1 MTAGVF
7 AEVIDNQFITSYGN
21 FFKKIMARDSFG
33 SRFGAL
39 VAMAGSAVG
48 LGNLWRFPY
57 LVGENGGAAFI
68 IVYILLS
75 FLICLPIFIS
85 EFVVGRRSQKNA
97 YAAFR
102 DLSGGSAWRWV
113 GLFTIIV
120 PLIVLSYYSV
130 IGGWSID
137 YLLKSFTFSFT
148 GGESQ
153 SAMATMFTDM
163 VSSTWTPL
171 LAHTGFLLVT
181 TLIVV
186 VGIKDG
192 IEKFSKVMMP
202 LLFLIVISI
211 AIYAVTLPGAKAG
224 LNYLFNPDFSK
235 IDAQAISSALGQAFF
250 SLSLGFGTIM
260 TYASYVD
267 KNENIMFQSTSSAVA
282 DLMFALIAGVAIMPA
297 VFAFG
302 IDPQSGPGL
311 VFETLPYVF
320 GQMPAGGFIAIL
332 FFTALLVA
340 ALTSSISMLEVA
352 VAFLVEEKKFSR
364 ITACV
369 VLFLFCWVIGAVCS
383 LSFGPLSDVQI
394 GGRNLFDFF
403 DNLSSNI
410 LMTLGSL
417 FTVLFVGW
425 RLKKTD
431 VYEEFTNGG
440 NLSRNAK
447 IFGVLWFLIRYICPL
462 AIIAIFISGLL

>member
-1 MTAGVF
+1 MKR
-7 AEVIDNQFITSYGN
+7 E
-21 FFKKIMARDSFG
+21 SFG

-68 IVYILLS
+68 IVYILLC
-75 FLICLPIFIS
+75 FLICLPIFIA

-102 DLSGGSAWRWV
+102 DLSGGSAWKWI
-113 GLFTIIV
+113 GLMTVIV

-130 IGGWSID
+130 IGGWSVE
-137 YLLKSFTFSFT
+137 YLIKSVTFSFT
-148 GGESQ
+148 GSDTLGT
-153 SAMATMFTDM
+153 MNTMFGDF
-163 VSSTWTPL
+163 VSSSWMPLVMHTVFL
-171 LAHTGFLLVT
+171 LAT

-186 VGIKDG
+186 IGIKDG

-202 LLFLIVISI
+202 LLFVMVLSI
-211 AIYAVTLPGAKAG
+211 AVYSLTLPGSGKG
-224 LNYLFNPDFSK
+224 VDYLFNPDFSK
-235 IDAQAISSALGQAFF
+235 IDGKVCAAALGQAFF
-250 SLSLGFGTIM
+250 SLSLGFGTIL

-267 KNENIMFQSTSSAVA
+267 KKENIMFQSTATAVS

-302 IDPQSGPGL
+302 LNPQSGPGL

-320 GQMPAGGFIAIL
+320 SQMPAGNIVAIL
-332 FFTALLVA
+332 FFVALLVA

-364 ITACV
+364 ISACIL
-369 VLFLFCWVIGAVCS
+369 LFVICWILGALCS
-383 LSFGPLSDVQI
+383 LSFGPLADVKI
-394 GGRNLFDFF
+394 FGRTIFDFF
-403 DNLSSNI
+403 DNLSSNV

-417 FTVLFVGW
+417 MTVLFVGW
-425 RLKKTD
+425 KLKKTD
-431 VYEEFTNGG
+431 IYDEFTNGG
-440 NLSRNAK
+440 TLSVNAR
-447 IFGVLWFLIRYICPL
+447 IFGILWFIIRYVAPV
-462 AIIAIFISGLL
+462 AIIIIFVSGLI

>member
-1 MTAGVF
+1 M
-7 AEVIDNQFITSYGN
+7 S
-21 FFKKIMARDSFG
+21 RDSFG

-68 IVYILLS
+68 IVYIILS

-85 EFVVGRRSQKNA
+85 EFVIGRRSQKNA

-137 YLLKSFTFSFT
+137 YLLKSLTFTFT
-148 GGESQ
+148 AGESQ
-153 SAMATMFTDM
+153 NAVNSLFTDL
-163 VSSTWTPL
+163 VTSTWTPL
-171 LAHTGFLLVT
+171 LAHTGFLLAT

-202 LLFLIVISI
+202 LLFFIVIAI
-211 AIYAVTLPGAKAG
+211 AIYSLTLPGAQKG
-224 LNYLFNPDFSK
+224 VEYLFNPDFSK
-235 IDAQAISSALGQAFF
+235 INAKACAAALGQAFF

-267 KNENIMFQSTSSAVA
+267 KKENIMFQSTATA
-282 DLMFALIAGVAIMPA
+282 AG
-297 VFAFG
+297 
-302 IDPQSGPGL
+302 GL
-311 VFETLPYVF
+311 V
-320 GQMPAGGFIAIL
+320 AIL

-352 VAFLVEEKKFSR
+352 VAYLMEEKKFSR
-364 ITACV
+364 ISACI
-369 VLFLFCWVIGAVCS
+369 VLFVICWVIGAVCS
-383 LSFGPLSDVQI
+383 LSFGPLSHIEID
-394 GGRNLFDFF
+394 GGNLFDFF

-417 FTVLFVGW
+417 LTVLFVGW

-431 VYEEFTNGG
+431 VYDEFTNGG
-440 NLSRNAK
+440 TLSHNAK
-447 IFGVLWFLIRYICPL
+447 LFGVLWFLIRFVCPL
-462 AIIAIFISGLL
+462 AIIAIFVSGLIG

>member
-1 MTAGVF
+1 M
-7 AEVIDNQFITSYGN
+7 
-21 FFKKIMARDSFG
+21 RDSFG
-33 SRFGAL
+33 SRFGAI

-85 EFVVGRRSQKNA
+85 EFVIGRRSQKNA

-102 DLSGGSAWRWV
+102 DLSGGSEWRWV
-113 GLFTIIV
+113 GLFTVIV

-130 IGGWSID
+130 IGGWSFE
-137 YLLKSFTFSFT
+137 YLLKSLSFSFSDASRIT
-148 GGESQ
+148 
-153 SAMATMFTDM
+153 MNTMFTDF
-163 VSSTWTPL
+163 VSSTWAPL
-171 LAHTGFLLVT
+171 ATHTVFLLFT
-181 TLIVV
+181 TLIVI

-202 LLFLIVISI
+202 LLFIIVVAI
-211 AIYAVTLPGAKAG
+211 AIYSLMLPGASAG
-224 LNYLFNPDFSK
+224 VDYLFRPDFSK
-235 IDAQAISSALGQAFF
+235 IDAKACASALGQAFF

-260 TYASYVD
+260 TYASYVSKGD
-267 KNENIMFQSTSSAVA
+267 NIMTQSAATAIS

-302 IDPQSGPGL
+302 IDPQAGPGL
-311 VFETLPYVF
+311 VFETLPYIF
-320 GQMPAGGFIAIL
+320 GQMPAGGLIAIL
-332 FFTALLVA
+332 FFAALLVA

-352 VAFLVEEKKFSR
+352 VAYLVEEKKFSR
-364 ITACV
+364 VWACIT
-369 VLFLFCWVIGAVCS
+369 LFVICWVVGALCS
-383 LSFGPLSDVQI
+383 LSFGPLSDI
-394 GGRNLFDFF
+394 RINGDNLFDFL
-403 DNLSSNI
+403 DSLSSNV

-425 RLKKTD
+425 RLKRTD
-431 VYEEFTNGG
+431 IYDEFTNGG
-440 NLSRNAK
+440 TLSTNVR

-462 AIIAIFISGLL
+462 AIISIFLVGIFG

>member
-1 MTAGVF
+1 MR
-7 AEVIDNQFITSYGN
+7 EN
-21 FFKKIMARDSFG
+21 FG
-33 SRFGAL
+33 SRFGAI

-75 FLICLPIFIS
+75 FLICLPIFVS
-85 EFVVGRRSQKNA
+85 EFVIGRRSQKNA

-102 DLSGGSAWRWV
+102 DLSGGSEWRWV
-113 GLFTIIV
+113 GLFTVIV

-130 IGGWSID
+130 IGGWSVE
-137 YLLKSFTFSFT
+137 YLLKSLSFSF
-148 GGESQ
+148 SDA
-153 SAMATMFTDM
+153 SRITMNTIFTDF
-163 VSSTWTPL
+163 VSSTWAPL
-171 LAHTGFLLVT
+171 ATHTVFLLFT
-181 TLIVV
+181 TLIVI

-202 LLFLIVISI
+202 LLFIIVVAI
-211 AIYAVTLPGAKAG
+211 AIYSLMLPGASAG
-224 LNYLFNPDFSK
+224 VDYLFRPDFSK
-235 IDAQAISSALGQAFF
+235 IDAKACASALGQAFF

-260 TYASYVD
+260 TYASYVS
-267 KNENIMFQSTSSAVA
+267 KKENILTQSIATAIS

-302 IDPQSGPGL
+302 IDPQAGPGL
-311 VFETLPYVF
+311 VFETLPYIF
-320 GQMPAGGFIAIL
+320 GQMPAGGLIAIL
-332 FFTALLVA
+332 FFAALLVA

-352 VAFLVEEKKFSR
+352 VAYLVEEKKFSR
-364 ITACV
+364 VWACIT
-369 VLFLFCWVIGAVCS
+369 LFVICWIVGALCS
-383 LSFGPLSDVQI
+383 LSFGPLSDLRI
-394 GGRNLFDFF
+394 NGGNLFDFF
-403 DNLSSNI
+403 DSLSSNV

-425 RLKKTD
+425 RLKRTD
-431 VYEEFTNGG
+431 IYDEFTNGG
-440 NLSRNAK
+440 TLSTNAR

-462 AIIAIFISGLL
+462 AIISIFLVGIFG

>member
-1 MTAGVF
+1 M
-7 AEVIDNQFITSYGN
+7 
-21 FFKKIMARDSFG
+21 RDSFG

-85 EFVVGRRSQKNA
+85 EFVIGRRSQKNA

-102 DLSGGSAWRWV
+102 DLSGGSEWRWI
-113 GLFTIIV
+113 GLFTVIV

-130 IGGWSID
+130 IGGWSVE
-137 YLLKSFTFSFT
+137 YLLKSLSFSF
-148 GGESQ
+148 SDA
-153 SAMATMFTDM
+153 SRITMNTIFTDF
-163 VSSTWTPL
+163 VSSTWAPL
-171 LAHTGFLLVT
+171 ATHTVFLLFT
-181 TLIVV
+181 TLIVI

-202 LLFLIVISI
+202 LLFIIVVAI
-211 AIYAVTLPGAKAG
+211 AIYSLMLPGASAG
-224 LNYLFNPDFSK
+224 VDYLFRPDFSK
-235 IDAQAISSALGQAFF
+235 IDAKACASALGQAFF

-260 TYASYVD
+260 TYASYVSKGD
-267 KNENIMFQSTSSAVA
+267 NIMTQSAATAIS

-302 IDPQSGPGL
+302 IDPQAGPGL
-311 VFETLPYVF
+311 VFETLPYIF
-320 GQMPAGGFIAIL
+320 GQMPAGGLIAIL
-332 FFTALLVA
+332 FFAALLVA

-352 VAFLVEEKKFSR
+352 VAYLVEEKKFSR
-364 ITACV
+364 VWACIT
-369 VLFLFCWVIGAVCS
+369 LFVICWIVGALCS
-383 LSFGPLSDVQI
+383 LSFGPLSHI
-394 GGRNLFDFF
+394 RINGGNLFDFF
-403 DNLSSNI
+403 DSLSSNV

-425 RLKKTD
+425 RLKRTD
-431 VYEEFTNGG
+431 IYDEFTNGG
-440 NLSRNAK
+440 TLSTNAR

-462 AIIAIFISGLL
+462 AIISIFLVGIFG

>member
-1 MTAGVF
+1 M
-7 AEVIDNQFITSYGN
+7 S
-21 FFKKIMARDSFG
+21 RDSFG

-68 IVYILLS
+68 VVYIVLL
-75 FLICLPIFIS
+75 FIICLPIFIS

-97 YAAFR
+97 FAAFR
-102 DLSGGSAWRWV
+102 DLSGGTAWRWV
-113 GLFTIIV
+113 GLITVIV

-137 YLLKSFTFSFT
+137 YLLKSLSFSFT

-153 SAMATMFTDM
+153 NAINTMFTDL
-163 VSSTWTPL
+163 VTSTWTPL
-171 LAHTGFLLVT
+171 ICLTAFLLAT
-181 TLIVV
+181 TLIVM

-202 LLFLIVISI
+202 LLFFIVIGI
-211 AIYAVTLPGAKAG
+211 AVYSMTLPGAKAG
-224 LNYLFNPDFSK
+224 LDYLFRPDFSK
-235 IDAQAISSALGQAFF
+235 IDAKVCAAALGQAFF
-250 SLSLGFGTIM
+250 SLSIGFGTIL

-267 KNENIMFQSTSSAVA
+267 KKENTLFQSSATA
-282 DLMFALIAGVAIMPA
+282 ISDLAFALIAGMAIMPA

-302 IDPQSGPGL
+302 LNPQSGPGL

-320 GQMPAGGFIAIL
+320 GQMPAGGVIAIL
-332 FFTALLVA
+332 FFIALLVA

-352 VAFLVEEKKFSR
+352 VAYLVEEKNFSR
-364 ITACV
+364 VAACL
-369 VLFLFCWVIGAVCS
+369 VLFAICMVIGIFCS
-383 LSFGPLSDVQI
+383 LSFGPLADFKI
-394 GGRNLFDFF
+394 AGRTIFDFF
-403 DNLSSNI
+403 DHLSSNV

-417 FTVLFVGW
+417 LTVLFVGW
-425 RLKKTD
+425 KLKKTD
-431 VYEEFTNGG
+431 IYDEFTNGG
-440 NLSRNAK
+440 TISTNVR

-462 AIIAIFISGLL
+462 AVIAIFISGLL

>member
-1 MTAGVF
+1 M
-7 AEVIDNQFITSYGN
+7 S
-21 FFKKIMARDSFG
+21 RDSFG

-68 IVYILLS
+68 IVYIAFVFLL
-75 FLICLPIFIS
+75 CLPIFIS

-120 PLIVLSYYSV
+120 PLVVLSYYSV
-130 IGGWSID
+130 IGGWSVD
-137 YLLKSFTFSFT
+137 YLLKSLTFSFT
-148 GGESQ
+148 GEASQ
-153 SAMATMFTDM
+153 SVFHSMFTDF
-163 VSSTWTPL
+163 VSSTWAPL
-171 LAHTGFLLVT
+171 VTHTVFLAVT

-202 LLFLIVISI
+202 LLFFMVVAI
-211 AIYAVTLPGAKAG
+211 AIYSVTLEGASAG
-224 LNYLFNPDFSK
+224 LDYLFNPDFSK
-235 IDAQAISSALGQAFF
+235 ITGKACAAALGQAFF

-260 TYASYVD
+260 TYASYVS
-267 KNENIMFQSTSSAVA
+267 KQENIMFQSAATAVS

-302 IDPQSGPGL
+302 LDPQSGPGL
-311 VFETLPYVF
+311 VFETLPFVF
-320 GQMPAGGFIAIL
+320 GQMPAGGLVAIL
-332 FFTALLVA
+332 FFLALLVA

-352 VAFLVEEKKFSR
+352 VAYLVEEKKFSR
-364 ITACV
+364 AGACSL
-369 VLFLFCWVIGAVCS
+369 LFAICWIVGALCS
-383 LSFGPLSDVQI
+383 LSFGPLSHIQI
-394 GGRNLFDFF
+394 DGGNLFDFF

-417 FTVLFVGW
+417 LTVLFVGW
-425 RLKKTD
+425 RMKKTD
-431 VYEEFTNGG
+431 VYDEFTNGG
-440 NLSRNAK
+440 TLSRNAR

-462 AIIAIFISGLL
+462 TIITIFLSGLFS

>member
-1 MTAGVF
+1 M
-7 AEVIDNQFITSYGN
+7 
-21 FFKKIMARDSFG
+21 KRDSFG

-68 IVYILLS
+68 IIYILLS
-75 FLICLPIFIS
+75 FLICLPIFVS

-97 YAAFR
+97 FAAFR
-102 DLSGGSAWRWV
+102 DLSNGSAWKWV

-130 IGGWSID
+130 IGGWSIE
-137 YLLKSFTFSFT
+137 YMLKAVTFSFT

-153 SAMATMFTDM
+153 SAMNTMFIDF
-163 VSSTWTPL
+163 VSSPWAPL
-171 LAHTGFLLVT
+171 IAHTAFLLVT
-181 TLIVV
+181 TMIVV

-202 LLFLIVISI
+202 MLFFIVIAI
-211 AIYAVTLPGAKAG
+211 AVYSLTLPGSGKG
-224 LNYLFNPDFSK
+224 VEYLFNPDFSK
-235 IDAQAISSALGQAFF
+235 INAKSLAAALGQAFF

-267 KNENIMFQSTSSAVA
+267 KKENIMFQSTATAIS

-302 IDPQSGPGL
+302 LNPQSGPGL

-320 GQMPAGGFIAIL
+320 GQMPAGGVVAIL
-332 FFTALLVA
+332 FFIALLVA

-352 VAFLVEEKKFSR
+352 VAYLVEEKGLSR
-364 ITACV
+364 IAACIC
-369 VLFLFCWVIGAVCS
+369 LFIVCWVVGAVCS
-383 LSFGPLSDVQI
+383 LSFGPLSNFKI
-394 GGRNLFDFF
+394 AGGNLFDFF

-431 VYEEFTNGG
+431 IYDEFTNGG
-440 NLSRNAK
+440 TLSRNAK
-447 IFGVLWFLIRYICPL
+447 LFGVLWFLIRYVCPL
-462 AIIAIFISGLL
+462 AIVAIFITGLL

>member
-1 MTAGVF
+1 M
-7 AEVIDNQFITSYGN
+7 S
-21 FFKKIMARDSFG
+21 RDSFG

-68 IVYILLS
+68 IIYILLS

-85 EFVVGRRSQKNA
+85 EFVIGRRSQKNA

-102 DLSGGSAWRWV
+102 DLSGGSAWRCV

-120 PLIVLSYYSV
+120 PLVVLSYYSV
-130 IGGWSID
+130 IGGWSVE
-137 YLLKSFTFSFT
+137 YLLKSVTFAFESA
-148 GGESQ
+148 SQ
-153 SAMATMFTDM
+153 SAMSTMFSDF
-163 VSSTWTPL
+163 VSSTWGPL
-171 LAHTGFLLVT
+171 LVHTGFLLVT

-202 LLFLIVISI
+202 LLFFMVLAI
-211 AIYAVTLPGAKAG
+211 AIYSMTLPGAKAG
-224 LNYLFNPDFSK
+224 LDYLFNPDFSK
-235 IDAQAISSALGQAFF
+235 ITGKACAAALGQAFF

-267 KNENIMFQSTSSAVA
+267 KKENILFQSTATAFS
-282 DLMFALIAGVAIMPA
+282 DLMFALIAGMAIMPA

-302 IDPQSGPGL
+302 LNPQSGPGL
-311 VFETLPYVF
+311 VFETLPFVF
-320 GQMPAGGFIAIL
+320 GQMPAGGFVAIL
-332 FFTALLVA
+332 FFLALLVA

-352 VAFLVEEKKFSR
+352 VAYLVEEKGFSR
-364 ITACV
+364 VWACV
-369 VLFLFCWVIGAVCS
+369 VLFVICWVVGAICS
-383 LSFGPLSDVQI
+383 LSFGPLSGVKI
-394 GGRNLFDFF
+394 GGGNLFDFF

-417 FTVLFVGW
+417 LTVLFVGW

-431 VYEEFTNGG
+431 VYDEFTNGG
-440 NLSRNAK
+440 TLSRNAK
-447 IFGVLWFLIRYICPL
+447 LFGVLWFLIRYICPL
-462 AIIAIFISGLL
+462 AIISIFVSGLL

>member
-1 MTAGVF
+1 
-7 AEVIDNQFITSYGN
+7 
-21 FFKKIMARDSFG
+21 MARESFG

-75 FLICLPIFIS
+75 FMICLPIFVS

-102 DLSGGSAWRWV
+102 DLSGGSWWRWI

-130 IGGWSID
+130 IGGWSIE
-137 YLLKSFTFSFT
+137 YMLKACSFSFT
-148 GGESQ
+148 GNASQ
-153 SAMATMFTDM
+153 SAMSTMFADF
-163 VSSTWTPL
+163 VSAPWAPL
-171 LAHTGFLLVT
+171 LCHTVFLLVT
-181 TLIVV
+181 TFIVV

-192 IEKFSKVMMP
+192 IERFSKVMMP
-202 LLFLIVISI
+202 LLFVIVLAI
-211 AIYAVTLPGAKAG
+211 AIYSLTLPGASKG
-224 LNYLFNPDFSK
+224 VDYLFNPDFSK
-235 IDAQAISSALGQAFF
+235 ITGKACAAALGQAFF
-250 SLSLGFGTIM
+250 SLSLGFGTIL

-267 KNENIMFQSTSSAVA
+267 KKENIMFQSTATAVS

-302 IDPQSGPGL
+302 LNPQSGPGL
-311 VFETLPYVF
+311 VFETLPFVF

-332 FFTALLVA
+332 FFVALLVA

-352 VAFLVEEKKFSR
+352 VAFLVEEKGLSR
-364 ITACV
+364 VVSCV
-369 VLFLFCWVIGAVCS
+369 ILFVVCWVVGAVCS
-383 LSFGPLSDVQI
+383 LSFGPLADVKFF
-394 GGRNLFDFF
+394 GRSIFDFF

-417 FTVLFVGW
+417 MTVLFVGW

-431 VYEEFTNGG
+431 IYDEFTNGG
-440 NLSRNAK
+440 ALSKNVK

-462 AIIAIFISGLL
+462 AIISIFISGLFA

>member
-1 MTAGVF
+1 M
-7 AEVIDNQFITSYGN
+7 
-21 FFKKIMARDSFG
+21 KRDSFG

-68 IVYILLS
+68 IIYVILC
-75 FLICLPIFIS
+75 FFICLPIFMS
-85 EFVVGRRSQKNA
+85 EFIVGRRSQKNA
-97 YAAFR
+97 YSAFR

-137 YLLKSFTFSFT
+137 YLLKSLTFSFT

-153 SAMATMFTDM
+153 SAINTMFTDF
-163 VSSTWTPL
+163 VTSTGGPL
-171 LAHTGFLLVT
+171 LAHTAFLLVT
-181 TLIVV
+181 TLIVII
-186 VGIKDG
+186 GIKDG

-202 LLFLIVISI
+202 LLFFIVIGI
-211 AIYAVTLPGAKAG
+211 AIYSMTLPGAKAG
-224 LNYLFNPDFSK
+224 LDYLFNPDFSK
-235 IDAQAISSALGQAFF
+235 INGKTIAAALGQAFF

-267 KNENIMFQSTSSAVA
+267 KKENTLFQSVATASS
-282 DLMFALIAGVAIMPA
+282 DLVFALVAGTAIMPA

-302 IDPQSGPGL
+302 ISPQSGPGL

-332 FFTALLVA
+332 FFVALLVA
-340 ALTSSISMLEVA
+340 AITSSISMLEVA
-352 VAFLVEEKKFSR
+352 VAYLVEEKKFSR
-364 ITACV
+364 IGAGAL
-369 VLFLFCWVIGAVCS
+369 LFAICWVVGAVCT
-383 LSFGPLSDVQI
+383 LSFGPLSHIKID
-394 GGRNLFDFF
+394 GGNIFDFF
-403 DNLSSNI
+403 DNLSSNV

-417 FTVLFVGW
+417 LTVLFVGW

-431 VYEEFTNGG
+431 VYDEFTNGG
-440 NLSRNAK
+440 TLSTNAK

-462 AIIAIFISGLL
+462 AILIIFISGLF

>member
-1 MTAGVF
+1 M
-7 AEVIDNQFITSYGN
+7 
-21 FFKKIMARDSFG
+21 KRDSFG

-68 IVYILLS
+68 VVYIVLL
-75 FLICLPIFIS
+75 FIICLPIFIS

-97 YAAFR
+97 FAAFR
-102 DLSGGSAWRWV
+102 DLSGGTAWRWV
-113 GLFTIIV
+113 GLITVIV

-137 YLLKSFTFSFT
+137 YLLKSLSFSFT

-153 SAMATMFTDM
+153 NAINTMFTDL
-163 VSSTWTPL
+163 VTSTWTPL
-171 LAHTGFLLVT
+171 ISLTAFLLAT
-181 TLIVV
+181 TLVV
-186 VGIKDG
+186 MVGIKDG

-202 LLFLIVISI
+202 LLFFIVIGI
-211 AIYAVTLPGAKAG
+211 AVYSMTLPGAKAG
-224 LNYLFNPDFSK
+224 LDYLFRPDFSK
-235 IDAQAISSALGQAFF
+235 IDAKVCAAALGQAFF
-250 SLSLGFGTIM
+250 SLSIGFGTIL

-267 KNENIMFQSTSSAVA
+267 KKENTLFQSSATA
-282 DLMFALIAGVAIMPA
+282 ISDLAFALIAGMAIMPA

-302 IDPQSGPGL
+302 LNPQSGPGL

-320 GQMPAGGFIAIL
+320 GQMPAGGIIAVL
-332 FFTALLVA
+332 FFIALLVA

-352 VAFLVEEKKFSR
+352 VAYLVEEKNFSR
-364 ITACV
+364 VAACL
-369 VLFLFCWVIGAVCS
+369 VLFAICMVIGIFCS
-383 LSFGPLSDVQI
+383 LSFGPLSDFKI
-394 GGRNLFDFF
+394 AGRTIFDFF
-403 DNLSSNI
+403 DNLSSNV

-417 FTVLFVGW
+417 LTVLFVGW
-425 RLKKTD
+425 KLKKTD
-431 VYEEFTNGG
+431 IYDEFTNGG
-440 NLSRNAK
+440 TISTNVR

-462 AIIAIFISGLL
+462 AVIAIFISGLL

>member
-1 MTAGVF
+1 M
-7 AEVIDNQFITSYGN
+7 S
-21 FFKKIMARDSFG
+21 RDSFG

-68 IVYILLS
+68 IIYILLS

-85 EFVVGRRSQKNA
+85 EFVIGRRSQKNA

-120 PLIVLSYYSV
+120 PLVVLSYYSV
-130 IGGWSID
+130 IGGWSVE
-137 YLLKSFTFSFT
+137 YLLKSVTFAFESA
-148 GGESQ
+148 SQ
-153 SAMATMFTDM
+153 SAMSTMFSDF
-163 VSSTWTPL
+163 VSSTWGPL
-171 LAHTGFLLVT
+171 LVHTGFLLVT

-202 LLFLIVISI
+202 LLFFMVLAI
-211 AIYAVTLPGAKAG
+211 AIYSMTLPGAKAG
-224 LNYLFNPDFSK
+224 LDYLFNPDFSK
-235 IDAQAISSALGQAFF
+235 ITGKACAAALGQAFF

-267 KNENIMFQSTSSAVA
+267 KKENILFQSTATAVS
-282 DLMFALIAGVAIMPA
+282 DLMFALIAGMAIMPA

-302 IDPQSGPGL
+302 LNPQSGPGL
-311 VFETLPYVF
+311 VFETLPFVF
-320 GQMPAGGFIAIL
+320 GQMPAGGFVAIL
-332 FFTALLVA
+332 FFLALLVA

-352 VAFLVEEKKFSR
+352 VAYLVEEKGFSR
-364 ITACV
+364 VWACV
-369 VLFLFCWVIGAVCS
+369 VLFVICWVVGAICS
-383 LSFGPLSDVQI
+383 LSFGPLSDVNI
-394 GGRNLFDFF
+394 GGGNIFDFF

-417 FTVLFVGW
+417 LTVLFVGW

-431 VYEEFTNGG
+431 VYDEFTNGG
-440 NLSRNAK
+440 TLSRNAK
-447 IFGVLWFLIRYICPL
+447 LFGVLWFLIRYICPL
-462 AIIAIFISGLL
+462 AIISIFVSGLL

>member
-1 MTAGVF
+1 
-7 AEVIDNQFITSYGN
+7 
-21 FFKKIMARDSFG
+21 MARDSFG

-68 IVYILLS
+68 IIYTALS

-97 YAAFR
+97 FAAFR
-102 DLSGGSAWRWV
+102 DLSNGSAWRWV
-113 GLFTIIV
+113 GLLTIIV

-137 YLLKSFTFSFT
+137 YLLKSLTFSFT

-153 SAMATMFTDM
+153 GAMNTMFGDF
-163 VSSTWTPL
+163 VSSTWGPL
-171 LAHTGFLLVT
+171 IAHTGFLLVT

-202 LLFLIVISI
+202 LLFVIVIGI
-211 AIYAVTLPGAKAG
+211 AIYSVSLPGAKAG
-224 LNYLFNPDFSK
+224 LDYLFNPDFSK
-235 IDAQAISSALGQAFF
+235 INAKTIAAALGQAFF

-260 TYASYVD
+260 TYASYVS
-267 KNENIMFQSTSSAVA
+267 KKENIMTQSTATAVS
-282 DLMFALIAGVAIMPA
+282 DLMFALIAGIAIMPA

-302 IDPQSGPGL
+302 ISPQAGPGL

-320 GQMPAGGFIAIL
+320 GQMPAGGLVAIL

-352 VAFLVEEKKFSR
+352 VAYLVEEKNFTRVK
-364 ITACV
+364 ACILLF
-369 VLFLFCWVIGAVCS
+369 VLCWVVGAVCS
-383 LSFGPLSDVQI
+383 LSFGPLSEVKI
-394 GGRNLFDFF
+394 GDGNLFDFF

-431 VYEEFTNGG
+431 VYDEFTNGG
-440 NLSRNAK
+440 TLSRNAK
-447 IFGVLWFLIRYICPL
+447 IFGVLWFLMRYVCPL
-462 AIIAIFISGLL
+462 AIILIFITGILG

>member
-1 MTAGVF
+1 MSR
-7 AEVIDNQFITSYGN
+7 E
-21 FFKKIMARDSFG
+21 SFG

-68 IVYILLS
+68 IVYIALS

-85 EFVVGRRSQKNA
+85 EFVIGRRSQKNA

-102 DLSGGSAWRWV
+102 DLSGGGIWKGV
-113 GLFTIIV
+113 GLFTIVV

-130 IGGWSID
+130 IGGWSIE
-137 YLLKSFTFSFT
+137 YFLKSLTFSFT
-148 GGESQ
+148 GNESQ
-153 SAMATMFTDM
+153 AAMNTMFTDF
-163 VSSTWTPL
+163 VSNPWIPL
-171 LAHTGFLLVT
+171 ICHTGFLLAT
-181 TLIVV
+181 TMIVV

-192 IEKFSKVMMP
+192 IEKFSKGMMP
-202 LLFLIVISI
+202 MLFFIVIAI
-211 AIYAVTLPGAKAG
+211 AVYSLTLPGAGKG
-224 LNYLFNPDFSK
+224 VDYLFNPDFSK
-235 IDAQAISSALGQAFF
+235 IDAKACAAALGQAFF

-267 KNENIMFQSTSSAVA
+267 KKENILFQSTATAVS

-302 IDPQSGPGL
+302 LDPQSGPGL

-320 GQMPAGGFIAIL
+320 SQMPAGGFVAIL
-332 FFTALLVA
+332 FFVALLVA

-352 VAFLVEEKKFSR
+352 VAYLVEERKFSR
-364 ITACV
+364 IGACITLF
-369 VLFLFCWVIGAVCS
+369 VLCWIVGALCS
-383 LSFGPLSDVQI
+383 LSFGPLSNIQI
-394 GGRNLFDFF
+394 GGRGLFDFF
-403 DNLSSNI
+403 DNLSSNV

-431 VYEEFTNGG
+431 IYDEFTNGG
-440 NLSRNAK
+440 TLSTNAR
-447 IFGVLWFLIRYICPL
+447 IFGILWFLIRYVAPV
-462 AIIAIFISGLL
+462 AIIVIFLTNLLA

>member
-1 MTAGVF
+1 MSR
-7 AEVIDNQFITSYGN
+7 E
-21 FFKKIMARDSFG
+21 SFG

-68 IVYILLS
+68 IVYIALS

-85 EFVVGRRSQKNA
+85 EFVIGRRSQKNA

-102 DLSGGSAWRWV
+102 DLSGGGIWKGV

-120 PLIVLSYYSV
+120 PLVVLSYYSV
-130 IGGWSID
+130 IGGWSIE
-137 YLLKSFTFSFT
+137 YFLKSLTFSFT
-148 GGESQ
+148 GNESQ
-153 SAMATMFTDM
+153 AAMNTMFTDF
-163 VSSTWTPL
+163 VSNPWIPL
-171 LAHTGFLLVT
+171 ICHTGFLLAT
-181 TLIVV
+181 TMIVV

-202 LLFLIVISI
+202 MLFFIVIAI
-211 AIYAVTLPGAKAG
+211 AVYSLTLPGAGKG
-224 LNYLFNPDFSK
+224 VDYLFNPDFSK
-235 IDAQAISSALGQAFF
+235 IDAKACAAALGQAFF

-267 KNENIMFQSTSSAVA
+267 KKENIRFQSTATAVS

-302 IDPQSGPGL
+302 LNPQSGPGL

-320 GQMPAGGFIAIL
+320 SQMPAGGVVAIL
-332 FFTALLVA
+332 FFIALLVA

-352 VAFLVEEKKFSR
+352 VAYLVEERKFSR
-364 ITACV
+364 IGACIT
-369 VLFLFCWVIGAVCS
+369 LFVICWIVGALCS
-383 LSFGPLSDVQI
+383 LSFGPLSNIQI
-394 GGRNLFDFF
+394 GGRGIFDFF

-410 LMTLGSL
+410 LKTLGSL

-431 VYEEFTNGG
+431 IYDEFTNSGT
-440 NLSRNAK
+440 LSTNAK
-447 IFGVLWFLIRYICPL
+447 LFGILWFLIRYVAPV
-462 AIIAIFISGLL
+462 AIIVIFLTNLLA